1 MEKILLNIIKM
12 LTARKILKEENL
24 EANYQSLV
32 KQINEEK
39 IFKIKSDYD
48 SSKFYHIFF
57 VYGKLTTIKKIQGL
71 ETFLQKSKGHN
82 RIFVADNINQKAY
95 KQFKELNNTE
105 VFFEYELQLN
115 LIDHDLQPKFEVL
128 TNEEKEI
135 FMNEYQ
141 VSKKQMS
148 KMKSIDP
155 IARYFNSKAG
165 DIFRIIRPSTS
176 AGIGIHYRIVI
187 DANVSEIFEKK

>member
-1 MEKILLNIIKM
+1 MEKILLNVTKM
-12 LTARKILKEENL
+12 LTERKFLKEENL
-24 EANYQSLV
+24 ESNYQSLT

-39 IFKIKSDYD
+39 VFKIKSDYD
-48 SSKFYHIFF
+48 NSKFFHILF

-71 ETFLQKSKGHN
+71 ETFLQKSKGQN
-82 RIFVADNINQKAY
+82 RIFIADNINQKAY

-115 LIDHDLQPKFEVL
+115 LIDHDLVPKHIKLSE
-128 TNEEKEI
+128 EEKEQ
-135 FMNEYQ
+135 FMEEYQ

-155 IARYFNSKAG
+155 VSRYYNSKAG

-176 AGIGIHYRIVI
+176 AGVGIHYRMVV

>member
-1 MEKILLNIIKM
+1 M
-12 LTARKILKEENL
+12 LTSRKFLNEENL

-32 KQINEEK
+32 KQINEERT
-39 IFKIKSDYD
+39 FKIKSDYD
-48 SSKFYHIFF
+48 SSKFFHILF

-71 ETFLQKSKGHN
+71 ETFLQKSKGQN
-82 RIFVADNINQKAY
+82 RIFIANNINQKAY

-105 VFFEYELQLN
+105 VFFEYELQIN
-115 LIDHDLQPKFEVL
+115 LIDHDLQPVFEVL
-128 TNEEKEI
+128 NEEEKEK
-135 FMNEYQ
+135 FMAEYQ
-141 VSKKQMS
+141 VTKKQMS

-155 IARYFNSKAG
+155 IARYYNSKAG

-176 AGIGIHYRIVI
+176 AGVGIHYRIVI